1 MSVWKLDTFLST
13 LSSALQGLLPFLSGS
28 VVSSSNN
35 TGSVENVYLEHKDLS
50 STIRKFSTEP
60 WSYVQIMMHKS
71 ALGGHFWRL
80 AQLTAIEQLEQFG
93 GL

>member
-13 LSSALQGLLPFLSGS
+13 LSLALQGLLPFPSGS

-35 TGSVENVYLEHKDLS
+35 NIGSVENVYLKDLS

-80 AQLTAIEQLEQFG
+80 AQLAAIEQLEQLG

>member
-1 MSVWKLDTFLST
+1 MLVWKLDTFLSA
-13 LSSALQGLLPFLSGS
+13 LSSALQWLWPFLSGS

-50 STIRKFSTEP
+50 STIRTFSTEP
-60 WSYVQIMMHKS
+60 WSYVQIMHKS

-80 AQLTAIEQLEQFG
+80 AQLAAIEQLEQLG